1 MKRFFFYIVT
11 VMCLIFLIPFIFTI
25 TFECNKGDN
34 SFNEQVN
41 KKDYISY
48 DYGKYKT
55 INVLKEDGNIVEMN
69 LDEYLLGVV
78 SAEMPANYD
87 IEALKAQAVAAR
99 SYVLTKMI
107 QNINYDYDVVDTI
120 SNQVYL
126 DDNILRKNWG
136 SNYDTNISRIKDA
149 VISTRGKYLTYN
161 GEVVN
166 AFFFSTSVGKTENC
180 VDVFGGD
187 LPYLVSVDSSW
198 DEEVSPVFAV
208 EKKYTLNDFYEYLK
222 LPYDDI
228 VNIDILD
235 TTSTGRIKKIL
246 INNKEFTG
254 SEVANLLSLRSA
266 FFEINQEADEVII
279 NTKGYGHG
287 VGMSQYGALGMAK
300 HGYNYEEILKHYYTN
315 VEISNL

>member
-1 MKRFFFYIVT
+1 MF
-11 VMCLIFLIPFIFTI
+11 
-25 TFECNKGDN
+25 
-34 SFNEQVN
+34 
-41 KKDYISY
+41 
-48 DYGKYKT
+48 
-55 INVLKEDGNIVEMN
+55 
-69 LDEYLLGVV
+69 
-78 SAEMPANYD
+78 
-87 IEALKAQAVAAR
+87 
-99 SYVLTKMI
+99 
-107 QNINYDYDVVDTI
+107 
-120 SNQVYL
+120 
-126 DDNILRKNWG
+126 
-136 SNYDTNISRIKDA
+136 DTNISRIKDA

-180 VDVFGGD
+180 VDIFGGN

>member
-1 MKRFFFYIVT
+1 MRKLFLLSVVIVLMIYVLNIFFKEQIYSNNKFDFSENKYVRVKRNSTGTIEKVPFEEYI
-11 VMCLIFLIPFIFTI
+11 I
-25 TFECNKGDN
+25 
-34 SFNEQVN
+34 
-41 KKDYISY
+41 
-48 DYGKYKT
+48 
-55 INVLKEDGNIVEMN
+55 
-69 LDEYLLGVV
+69 GVV
-78 SAEMPANYD
+78 AGEMPASFD

-107 QNINYDYDVVDTI
+107 QNRNYDYDVVDTI

-180 VDVFGGD
+180 VDIFGGN

-228 VNIDILD
+228 VNINILD

>member
-1 MKRFFFYIVT
+1 MRKLFLLSVVIVLMIYVLNIFFKEQIYSNNKFDFSENKYVRVKRNSTGTIEKVPFEEYI
-11 VMCLIFLIPFIFTI
+11 I
-25 TFECNKGDN
+25 
-34 SFNEQVN
+34 
-41 KKDYISY
+41 
-48 DYGKYKT
+48 
-55 INVLKEDGNIVEMN
+55 
-69 LDEYLLGVV
+69 GVV
-78 SAEMPANYD
+78 AGEMPASFD

-107 QNINYDYDVVDTI
+107 QNRNYDYDVVDTI

-180 VDVFGGD
+180 VDIFGGN

>member
-1 MKRFFFYIVT
+1 MRKLFLLSVVIVLMIYVLNIFFKEQIYSNNKFDFSENKYVRVKRNSTGTIEKVPFEEYI
-11 VMCLIFLIPFIFTI
+11 I
-25 TFECNKGDN
+25 
-34 SFNEQVN
+34 
-41 KKDYISY
+41 
-48 DYGKYKT
+48 
-55 INVLKEDGNIVEMN
+55 
-69 LDEYLLGVV
+69 GVV
-78 SAEMPANYD
+78 AGEMPASFD

-107 QNINYDYDVVDTI
+107 QNRNYDYDVVDTI

-228 VNIDILD
+228 VNINILD

>member
-1 MKRFFFYIVT
+1 MRKLFLLSVVIVLMIYVLNIFFKEQIYSNNQFDFGENKYVRVKRNSTGTIEKVPFEEYI
-11 VMCLIFLIPFIFTI
+11 I
-25 TFECNKGDN
+25 
-34 SFNEQVN
+34 
-41 KKDYISY
+41 
-48 DYGKYKT
+48 
-55 INVLKEDGNIVEMN
+55 
-69 LDEYLLGVV
+69 GVV
-78 SAEMPANYD
+78 AGEMPASFD

-107 QNINYDYDVVDTI
+107 QNRNYDYDVVDTI

-180 VDVFGGD
+180 VDIFGGD